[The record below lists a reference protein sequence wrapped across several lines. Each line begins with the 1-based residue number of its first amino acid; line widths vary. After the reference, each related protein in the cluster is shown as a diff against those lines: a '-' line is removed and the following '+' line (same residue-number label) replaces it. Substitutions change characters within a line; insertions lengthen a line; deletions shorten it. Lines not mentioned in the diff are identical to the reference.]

1 MPLARQILDLMA
13 LGTSSLILLW
23 CLTLIIIASAR
34 GRCVF
39 KCPRC
44 HSKRIRSSLPRF
56 GDNILLITEIKAY
69 SCEVCK
75 KRFYALRRKR
85 VVSPVH

>member
-1 MPLARQILDLMA
+1 MLLAEQLPHLIA

-23 CLTLIIIASAR
+23 CLTLIIVASAR

-44 HSKRIRSSLPRF
+44 HSKRIHSSLPRF
-56 GDNILLITEIKAY
+56 GDNILRITEIKTFT
-69 SCEVCK
+69 CEACK
-75 KRFYALRRKR
+75 KRFYALSRKR
-85 VVSPVH
+85 VVSSVH